1 MRPRYSRPREENRVG
16 GWVGGTLGTSR
27 QPRLENGLSPRPTP
41 SLISGERGVTNF
53 FLFSP
58 RLQLHH
64 CLQASSHSD
73 NFSVLTWCSTEYVG
87 CYKDSDP
94 RDLPQRLHDREVTV
108 SSCVKNCKDLFYR
121 YAGIQFSYLC
131 FCGNKRGRYGQLP
144 EWKCSSEC
152 ASKKDEHCGG
162 YWSNSIYKTGAVGKR
177 KSIASLNFRL
187 SSSRK
192 LPRET
197 LSWVCDSIQAKHS
210 PNLKGSHLVFI
221 SGERKLRSCK
231 LIVENLFWGGDLDYR
246 KGI

>member
-1 MRPRYSRPREENRVG
+1 MHICMYESGVAST
-16 GWVGGTLGTSR
+16 VGTSR
-27 QPRLENGLSPRPTP
+27 KPRLENELSPRPTR
-41 SLISGERGVTNF
+41 SLISGEQGVANF

-58 RLQLHH
+58 RLQLQHFN
-64 CLQASSHSD
+64 LSEPAYRLA
-73 NFSVLTWCSTEYVG
+73 VIRTILLTWCSTEYVG

-162 YWSNSIYKTGAVGKR
+162 YWSNSIYKTGAVGKLN
-177 KSIASLNFRL
+177 SIYIFFCVQNN
-187 SSSRK
+187 
-192 LPRET
+192 
-197 LSWVCDSIQAKHS
+197 C
-210 PNLKGSHLVFI
+210 
-221 SGERKLRSCK
+221 
-231 LIVENLFWGGDLDYR
+231 
-246 KGI
+246 

>member
-1 MRPRYSRPREENRVG
+1 MGS
-16 GWVGGTLGTSR
+16 TLGTSR
-27 QPRLENGLSPRPTP
+27 QPRLENELSPRPTP

-58 RLQLHH
+58 RLQIHH
-64 CLQASSHSD
+64 RLQASSHSD
-73 NFSVLTWCSTEYVG
+73 NFLVLTWCSTEYVG

-162 YWSNSIYKTGAVGKR
+162 YWSNSIYKTGAVGKLN
-177 KSIASLNFRL
+177 SIFFC
-187 SSSRK
+187 
-192 LPRET
+192 
-197 LSWVCDSIQAKHS
+197 V
-210 PNLKGSHLVFI
+210 PNN
-221 SGERKLRSCK
+221 R
-231 LIVENLFWGGDLDYR
+231 
-246 KGI
+246 

>member
-1 MRPRYSRPREENRVG
+1 MTFVQAQSPGVVVSMRPRYSRPRKENRVG
-16 GWVGGTLGTSR
+16 STVGRSR

-73 NFSVLTWCSTEYVG
+73 NFLVLTWCSTEYVG

-162 YWSNSIYKTGAVGKR
+162 YWSNSIYKTGAVGKLN
-177 KSIASLNFRL
+177 SIFFC
-187 SSSRK
+187 
-192 LPRET
+192 
-197 LSWVCDSIQAKHS
+197 V
-210 PNLKGSHLVFI
+210 PNN
-221 SGERKLRSCK
+221 R
-231 LIVENLFWGGDLDYR
+231 
-246 KGI
+246 

>member
-1 MRPRYSRPREENRVG
+1 MRLNSGALFRSPISVLYKELFCWKGTAPKIFRTIVILPRTGWSRGIKSYARYNRHYFAGV
-16 GWVGGTLGTSR
+16 VSVLCH
-27 QPRLENGLSPRPTP
+27 LS
-41 SLISGERGVTNF
+41 
-53 FLFSP
+53 SP

-64 CLQASSHSD
+64 CLQASSHSH
-73 NFSVLTWCSTEYVG
+73 NFLVLTWCSTEYVG

-162 YWSNSIYKTGAVGKR
+162 YWSNSIYKTGYDPPGGVKITPLLKA
-177 KSIASLNFRL
+177 ALNDL
-187 SSSRK
+187 K
-192 LPRET
+192 PRANATKHKGHKT
-197 LSWVCDSIQAKHS
+197 LKKDH
-210 PNLKGSHLVFI
+210 
-221 SGERKLRSCK
+221 
-231 LIVENLFWGGDLDYR
+231 
-246 KGI
+246 